1 MGGGHKVVIEALR
14 TYSGKLGQDVQ
25 IPTEVGRLVQQSDVG
40 DESWGVVGLFV
51 KNEYTEMLTDLQD
64 LVIEMGS
71 GLTAAAEKLGNAA
84 TAYEQNEDDN
94 VKALNEIL
102 KLLDQPAQSRTPQMG
117 PAK

>member
-1 MGGGHKVVIEALR
+1 MGGGHEVVIEALR

-25 IPTEVGRLVQQSDVG
+25 IPNEVGRLVQQSDVG

-64 LVIEMGS
+64 LVIEMGA
-71 GLTAAAEKLGNAA
+71 GLTAASEKLGNAA
-84 TAYEQNEDDN
+84 TIYEQNEHDN
-94 VKALNEIL
+94 VKALNDIL
-102 KLLDQPAQSRTPQMG
+102 KLLELPAQSRIPQMG